1 MIKLDEAF
9 VVDIG
14 LRLPNGKEAWGEYK
28 GFTLDS
34 AENRLKLAEALAQTE
49 ADLNIPQ
56 GSFLHQ
62 HVWVKRESKVLGE
75 FGIDDLSILTD
86 EEKEDTDGQ

>member
-14 LRLPNGKEAWGEYK
+14 LRLPNGKEVWGEYK
-28 GFTLDS
+28 GFSLES

-49 ADLNIPQ
+49 ADLSIPE
-56 GSFLHQ
+56 GSFLRQ
-62 HVWVKRESKVLGE
+62 HVWVKRESKLLGE
-75 FGIDDLSILTD
+75 FSIDDLSILTD
-86 EEKEDTDGQ
+86 EKEDTDGQ